1 VLRRLKADPAT
12 SHIPVILKTAAPR
25 EEGHRDLGVAAG
37 AAAYFSEP
45 FDPQA
50 VIAAVRGVLGDGGSP
65 QPT

>member
-1 VLRRLKADPAT
+1 
-12 SHIPVILKTAAPR
+12 VILKTAAPR